1 MPPPGLPKLTG
12 NRRGS
17 SPSSSLN
24 AALTKSRSPSP
35 KVPAGPR
42 KMCDDAKKEGDTTK
56 SGTILKPTAQKEY
69 KNGGKVKTTG
79 NAKLHKNEVVLPVHL
94 VKKLERLMK

>member
-1 MPPPGLPKLTG
+1 
-12 NRRGS
+12 
-17 SPSSSLN
+17 
-24 AALTKSRSPSP
+24 
-35 KVPAGPR
+35 
-42 KMCDDAKKEGDTTK
+42 MCDDAKKEGDTTK